1 MRPSHSTAASSH
13 VSWPVML
20 VSMLALVTAALIFFT
35 PAHAQSM
42 TLQQAM
48 SELPAMKQQGNLG
61 EQQNGYLGVV
71 NARGNANTV
80 ASLINDAR
88 RSEYTRIADQNSIA
102 VADVEALAGKRAIER
117 TPAGQYIQLD
127 GQWVVKR

>member
-1 MRPSHSTAASSH
+1 MTHPTSITTFNKPKWLMFVSSLFALC
-13 VSWPVML
+13 VAVLLITQPVQ
-20 VSMLALVTAALIFFT
+20 
-35 PAHAQSM
+35 AQNM

-48 SELPAMKQQGNLG
+48 SELPTMKQQGYIG
-61 EQQNGYLGVV
+61 EKQNGYLGVV
-71 NARGNANTV
+71 SERNNAAAV

-88 RSEYTRIADQNSIA
+88 RSEYARIADQNSIA
-102 VADVEALAGKRAIER
+102 VSDVEAMAGKRAIER

>member
-1 MRPSHSTAASSH
+1 MTHQSPISTINKPT
-13 VSWPVML
+13 WP
-20 VSMLALVTAALIFFT
+20 MLATLVAFCAAVLLL
-35 PAHAQSM
+35 AQPVQAQNI

-48 SELPAMKQQGNLG
+48 SELSAMKQQGYIG
-61 EQQNGYLGVV
+61 EKQNGYLGVV
-71 NARGNANTV
+71 NQRNNAATV

-88 RSEYTRIADQNSIA
+88 RAEYTRIADQNSIA
-102 VADVEALAGKRAIER
+102 VSDVEAMAGKRAIER